1 MLNVLLGGCAPFAG
15 GQSSSFWWLVQTAG
29 SDPSWGASDGRNDSA
44 ACPCCRHGV
53 TARPQGDTHSCGRK
67 AWAMGWYWNRLQRDV
82 RPENCASLH
91 PYCP

>member
-44 ACPCCRHGV
+44 GHGRGQWGGIGTDCRGMLGQRTVLPCIPIVFNTHIFQ
-53 TARPQGDTHSCGRK
+53 PQEG
-67 AWAMGWYWNRLQRDV
+67 
-82 RPENCASLH
+82 
-91 PYCP
+91 